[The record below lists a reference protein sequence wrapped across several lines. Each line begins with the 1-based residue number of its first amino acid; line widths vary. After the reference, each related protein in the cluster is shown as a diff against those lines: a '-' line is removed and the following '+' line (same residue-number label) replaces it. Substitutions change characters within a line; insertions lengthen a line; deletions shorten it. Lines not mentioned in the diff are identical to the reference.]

1 VLADHAFN
9 IKCFG
14 DERIEKLY
22 VNELIADYEG
32 NGMSV
37 KEKDLNFVRDMPR
50 IIRENLGLKRHLLN
64 RLINARHKLFH
75 SDYNC

>member
-22 VNELIADYEG
+22 VDEVIADYEG
-32 NGMSV
+32 DGKSV
-37 KEKDLNFVRDMPR
+37 KERDLNFIKDAPR
-50 IIRENLGLKRHLLN
+50 IIRENLGLKRYLLN
-64 RLINARHKLFH
+64 RLINAHSKVFY
-75 SDYNC
+75 SDYGR